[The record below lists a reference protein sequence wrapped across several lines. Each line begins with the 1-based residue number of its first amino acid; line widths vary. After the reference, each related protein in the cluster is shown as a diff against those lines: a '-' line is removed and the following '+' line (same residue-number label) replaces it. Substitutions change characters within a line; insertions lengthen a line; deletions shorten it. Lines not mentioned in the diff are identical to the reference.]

1 MSWILNVCVISA
13 LIIMILHCFYNY
25 WSEGNVLM
33 PTTDLVDLK
42 TQKYKNIIET
52 LIKQKEKETMEQ
64 KLEQNMEDQNM
75 DDELMEYM
83 QSKFAD
89 NSPDK

>member
-1 MSWILNVCVISA
+1 
-13 LIIMILHCFYNY
+13 
-25 WSEGNVLM
+25 
-33 PTTDLVDLK
+33 LK

>member
-1 MSWILNVCVISA
+1 MNVCVISA
-13 LIIMILHCFYNY
+13 LIIMIIHCFYNY
-25 WSEGNVLM
+25 WSEGHVIAA
-33 PTTDLVDLK
+33 TTDLVDLK

-52 LIKQKEKETMEQ
+52 LIKEKEK
-64 KLEQNMEDQNM
+64 KAILEQNMDQDM

-89 NSPDK
+89 NSAEK

>member
-1 MSWILNVCVISA
+1 
-13 LIIMILHCFYNY
+13 
-25 WSEGNVLM
+25 M